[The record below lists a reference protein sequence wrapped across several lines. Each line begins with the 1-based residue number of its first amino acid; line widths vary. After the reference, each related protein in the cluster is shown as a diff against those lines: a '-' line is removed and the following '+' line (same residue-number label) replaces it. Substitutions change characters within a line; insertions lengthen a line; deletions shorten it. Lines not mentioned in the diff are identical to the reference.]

1 MTGWIPAISLQTS
14 SKHKVQVVS
23 EGSGW
28 SRAEGAPPGTQGL
41 LLHARGS
48 AGTRERPGAGQDSG
62 NAGVTQEPGAL

>member
-1 MTGWIPAISLQTS
+1 M
-14 SKHKVQVVS
+14 QVVS

-28 SRAEGAPPGTQGL
+28 SRAEGAPPGSQGL